1 MAKEKLDL
9 RSLSDLDI
17 KSRIDEEESRLKKLK
32 FSHAVSPLENPL
44 TIRHLRK
51 ELARLKTEV
60 RRRQL
65 LAEAA
70 QV

>member
-9 RSLSDLDI
+9 KSLSDLDI

-65 LAEAA
+65 AA
-70 QV
+70 QQA

>member
-9 RSLSDLDI
+9 KSLSDLDI

-44 TIRHLRK
+44 TIRHLKK

-65 LAEAA
+65 AA
-70 QV
+70 QQA

>member
-17 KSRIDEEESRLKKLK
+17 KSRIDEEESRFKKLK

-65 LAEAA
+65 LADAA
-70 QV
+70 QA